1 MQFKWIFAPKECFST
16 LIIRQND
23 FAKSDLRMNARSYQ
37 ELLNSKQRR
46 HYFFSDNECR
56 LFRIYIIAPFRD
68 TPAFTLP
75 LLCIPLFCLVAA
87 LLSLQ
92 TPRKYLCKLNL
103 FAGVL
108 GLLWA
113 AHTYV
118 KSQYCLPNNQ
128 DFY

>member
-1 MQFKWIFAPKECFST
+1 
-16 LIIRQND
+16 
-23 FAKSDLRMNARSYQ
+23 MNAASSVFT
-37 ELLNSKQRR
+37 LL
-46 HYFFSDNECR
+46 F
-56 LFRIYIIAPFRD
+56 PFRD
-68 TPAFTLP
+68 TPTFTLP

-118 KSQYCLPNNQ
+118 KVNIAYRITKIFIN
-128 DFY
+128 